1 LTSRPVLS
9 KIKMMVTEAI
19 KKKIEK
25 LRDEIEYHN
34 YRYYVLDQPEIS
46 DAQYDRL
53 MRELEKIEEEYPD
66 LRSPNSPTQRVGAS
80 PLPEFGTVSHSPP
93 MLSIKDAFDE
103 SEVRKFD
110 KDTRKT
116 LGNLSKID
124 YVAEPKLDGLAIELI
139 YRKGALVIG
148 STRGD
153 GVNGEDITQNL
164 RTIRTVPLQLIQ
176 KEIRVPE
183 ELKVRGEVII
193 RIKSFI
199 ELNRRREQAGE
210 PLFANPRNA
219 AAGSVHQLDP
229 KIIAGRPLEVY
240 FYALAEVMS
249 FKTQW
254 ELLQTLPTWGLRTN
268 SLNKRFSSIDHV
280 IDYYHKMNE
289 MRETLP
295 YEIDGMVIKVDRFDF
310 QEELGAVSRHPKW
323 ALAFKFPPKQETTK
337 ISDIIVQVGRT
348 GTLTPV
354 ADMEPVKVGGVEVSR
369 ATLHNQ
375 NEVDR
380 KDIRIGDTVI
390 IQRAGD
396 VIPEVV
402 KVLLSKRAGRE
413 INFHMPEKC
422 RCGAEVIKDESTHQ
436 CVGLNCPDQF
446 KGRIIHFASRRGM
459 DIEGVGEKLV
469 DQLVEKG
476 LVKDIADLYYLKTE
490 ELVALERFAD
500 KSAQNIMDAI
510 EGSKKKP
517 LSKFLYALGIR
528 HVGEHISE
536 VLAKHFP
543 NLDDFFNLSED
554 KLMELEEVG
563 PEVAASTVRFFQ
575 DPKNKASIARMM
587 KAGLKITQYDAAA
600 KKKLTGKTL
609 IFTGTLKTYKR
620 DDARKVVES
629 LGGTIATSV
638 SKKVDFLVVGEDP
651 GSKVTEAERLG
662 IKLLNEDDFK
672 KMVE

>member
-1 LTSRPVLS
+1 
-9 KIKMMVTEAI
+9 
-19 KKKIEK
+19 
-25 LRDEIEYHN
+25 
-34 YRYYVLDQPEIS
+34 
-46 DAQYDRL
+46 
-53 MRELEKIEEEYPD
+53 
-66 LRSPNSPTQRVGAS
+66 
-80 PLPEFGTVSHSPP
+80 
-93 MLSIKDAFDE
+93 
-103 SEVRKFD
+103 
-110 KDTRKT
+110 
-116 LGNLSKID
+116 
-124 YVAEPKLDGLAIELI
+124 VAEPKLDGLAVELI

-164 RTIRTVPLQLIQ
+164 RTIRTVPLQLIE

-183 ELKVRGEVII
+183 ELRVRGEVII
-193 RIKSFI
+193 PIKSFI
-199 ELNRRREQAGE
+199 ELNQTRELTGE

-219 AAGSVHQLDP
+219 AAGSVRQLDP
-229 KIIAGRPLEVY
+229 KNTARRPLEVY
-240 FYALAEVMS
+240 FYALGEVMF

-254 ELLQTLPTWGLRTN
+254 ELLQTLPKWGLRTN
-268 SLNKRFSSIDHV
+268 PLNKRFSNIDDV
-280 IDYYHKMNE
+280 INYYYKLNE
-289 MRETLP
+289 IRETLP

-310 QEELGAVSRHPKW
+310 QQILGALPRHPQW
-323 ALAFKFPPKQETTK
+323 ARAFKFPPKQETTK

-348 GTLTPV
+348 GTITPV
-354 ADMEPVKVGGVEVSR
+354 AVMEPVKVGGVEVRR

-375 NEVDR
+375 DEIDR
-380 KDIRIGDTVI
+380 KDIRIEDTVI

-402 KVLLSKRAGRE
+402 EVVLSKRAGRE

-436 CVGLNCPDQF
+436 CVGLNCPEQF
-446 KGRIIHFASRRGM
+446 KGRLIHFASRRGM

-476 LVKDIADLYYLKTE
+476 LVKDIADLYYLKSE

-543 NLDDFFNLSED
+543 NLDEFFDLSED

-563 PEVAASTVRFFQ
+563 PEVAASTIRFFQ
-575 DPKNKASIARMM
+575 DPKNKASISRMT
-587 KAGLKITQYDAAA
+587 KAGLKITQHGADV
-600 KKKLTGKTL
+600 KNKLTGKTFV
-609 IFTGTLKTYKR
+609 FTGTLKTYTR
-620 DDARKVVES
+620 DDARKVVEL
-629 LGGTIATSV
+629 LGGTTATSV

-651 GSKVTEAERLG
+651 GSKVTEARRLG
-662 IKLLNEDDFK
+662 ITLLNENDLK
-672 KMVE
+672 KMLE

>member
-1 LTSRPVLS
+1 
-9 KIKMMVTEAI
+9 MTETI
-19 KKKIEK
+19 EKRVEK
-25 LRDEIEYHN
+25 LREEIEYHN
-34 YRYYVLDQPEIS
+34 YRYYILDQPDIS

-53 MRELEKIEEEYPD
+53 MRELEKLEEEFPE
-66 LRSPNSPTQRVGAS
+66 LRSLNSPTQRVGAP
-80 PLPEFGTVSHSPP
+80 PLPEFDTVSHSPP

-103 SEVRKFD
+103 FEVRKFD
-110 KDTRKT
+110 KDTRKK

-124 YVAEPKLDGLAIELI
+124 YVAEPKLDGLAIELM
-139 YRKGALVIG
+139 YRKGDLVIG

-164 RTIRTVPLQLIQ
+164 RTIRTVPLQLIR
-176 KEIRVPE
+176 KEIEVPDQ
-183 ELKVRGEVII
+183 LKVRGEVII
-193 RIKSFI
+193 QIKNFCD
-199 ELNRRREQAGE
+199 LNLAREQAGE
-210 PLFANPRNA
+210 KLFANPRNA
-219 AAGSVHQLDP
+219 AAGFVRQLDP
-229 KIIAGRPLEVY
+229 KVTAERPLEVY
-240 FYALAEVMS
+240 FYALGEVMS

-254 ELLQTLPTWGLRTN
+254 ELLHALPKWGLRTN
-268 SLNKRFSSIDHV
+268 PLNKRFSSIDHV
-280 IDYYHKMNE
+280 IDYYHKLNE
-289 MRETLP
+289 IRETLP

-310 QEELGAVSRHPKW
+310 QKIVGALPHHPKW
-323 ALAFKFPPKQETTK
+323 ARAFKFPPKQETTK
-337 ISDIIVQVGRT
+337 MSDIIVQVGRT
-348 GTLTPV
+348 GALTPV
-354 ADMEPVKVGGVEVSR
+354 ALMEPVKVGGVEVSR

-375 NEVDR
+375 DEIDR

-402 KVLLSKRAGRE
+402 EVLLSERAGRE

-422 RCGAEVIKDESTHQ
+422 RCGAEVIKDGSTHQ

-459 DIEGVGEKLV
+459 DIEGVGKKLV

-490 ELVALERFAD
+490 GLVALERFAD
-500 KSAQNIMDAI
+500 LSAQNIMDAI
-510 EGSKKKP
+510 EGSKKRP

-528 HVGEHISE
+528 HVGERISE

-543 NLDDFFNLSED
+543 NLDDFFDLSED

-563 PEVAASTVRFFQ
+563 HEVAASTVRFFQ
-575 DPKNKASIARMM
+575 DPKNRASIARMM
-587 KAGLKITQYDAAA
+587 KAGLKITQYDADA
-600 KKKLTGKTL
+600 KKKLAGKTFV
-609 IFTGTLKTYKR
+609 FTGTLKTYTR
-620 DDARKVVES
+620 DDARKVVEL
-629 LGGTIATSV
+629 LGGITTTSV

-651 GSKVTEAERLG
+651 GSKVTEARRLG

-672 KMVE
+672 NMVE

>member
-1 LTSRPVLS
+1 MVS
-9 KIKMMVTEAI
+9 MVTETI
-19 KKKIEK
+19 KNRVEK
-25 LRDEIEYHN
+25 LREEIEYHN
-34 YRYYVLDQPEIS
+34 YRYYVLDQPEVS
-46 DAQYDRL
+46 DAQYDRM
-53 MRELEKIEEEYPD
+53 MRELEKLEQEHPG
-66 LRSPNSPTQRVGAS
+66 LRSPNSPTQRVGAP
-80 PLPEFGTVSHSPP
+80 PLEAFGTVSHSPP
-93 MLSIKDAFDE
+93 MLSIRDASNEF
-103 SEVRKFD
+103 EVRKFD
-110 KDTRKT
+110 RDIRKNKDVRKKF
-116 LGNLSKID
+116 GDLSRID
-124 YVAEPKLDGLAIELI
+124 YVAEPKLDGLAVELI

-164 RTIRTVPLQLIQ
+164 RTIRTVPLQLIE

-183 ELKVRGEVII
+183 ELRVRGEVII
-193 RIKSFI
+193 PIKSFI
-199 ELNRRREQAGE
+199 ELNQTRELTGE

-219 AAGSVHQLDP
+219 AAGSVRQLDP
-229 KIIAGRPLEVY
+229 KNTARRPLEVY
-240 FYALAEVMS
+240 FYALGEVMF

-254 ELLQTLPTWGLRTN
+254 ELLQTLPKWGLRTN
-268 SLNKRFSSIDHV
+268 PLNKRFSNIDDV
-280 IDYYHKMNE
+280 INYYYKLNE
-289 MRETLP
+289 IRETLP

-310 QEELGAVSRHPKW
+310 QQILGALPRHPQW
-323 ALAFKFPPKQETTK
+323 ARAFKFPPKQETTK

-348 GTLTPV
+348 GTITPV
-354 ADMEPVKVGGVEVSR
+354 AVMEPVKVGGVEVRR

-375 NEVDR
+375 DEIDR
-380 KDIRIGDTVI
+380 KDIRIEDTVI

-402 KVLLSKRAGRE
+402 EVVLSKRAGRE

-436 CVGLNCPDQF
+436 CVGLNCPEQF
-446 KGRIIHFASRRGM
+446 KGRLIHFASRRGM

-476 LVKDIADLYYLKTE
+476 LVKDIADLYYLKSE

-543 NLDDFFNLSED
+543 NLDEFFDLSED

-563 PEVAASTVRFFQ
+563 PEVAASTIRFFQ
-575 DPKNKASIARMM
+575 DPKNKASISRMT
-587 KAGLKITQYDAAA
+587 KAGLKITQHGADV
-600 KKKLTGKTL
+600 KNKLTGKTFV
-609 IFTGTLKTYKR
+609 FTGTLKTYTR
-620 DDARKVVES
+620 DDARKVVEL
-629 LGGTIATSV
+629 LGGTTATSV

-651 GSKVTEAERLG
+651 GSKVTEARRLG
-662 IKLLNEDDFK
+662 ITLLNENDLK
-672 KMVE
+672 KMLE